1 MTNYITE
8 KDTFFLPQAKEN
20 LFMLDKGGVSQ
31 RIEADNVTYI
41 FEVEDKKPSYIPE
54 LAEVKQQLLID
65 YKVDKITKE
74 GIKALESDN
83 GLDLIFLV
91 KTDYLPKHKKLTLG
105 GLIGFLKEEGFLGE
119 TVSEID
125 FLYDNTAI
133 ALAELYSEW
142 RETGKLNYD
151 DEDSNVWSA
160 ITNFSASAT
169 ARKDLLRRLRSI
181 KNQVP
186 DEDGE
191 REIVELWKES
201 NNWESWD
208 KHLDSLIEL
217 LQQE

>member
-1 MTNYITE
+1 M
-8 KDTFFLPQAKEN
+8 
-20 LFMLDKGGVSQ
+20 
-31 RIEADNVTYI
+31 
-41 FEVEDKKPSYIPE
+41 
-54 LAEVKQQLLID
+54 
-65 YKVDKITKE
+65 
-74 GIKALESDN
+74 
-83 GLDLIFLV
+83 
-91 KTDYLPKHKKLTLG
+91 
-105 GLIGFLKEEGFLGE
+105 IGFLKEEGFLGE
-119 TVSEID
+119 TVNEID

-142 RETGKLNYD
+142 QETGKLNYD

-201 NNWESWD
+201 NHWESWD

>member
-1 MTNYITE
+1 M
-8 KDTFFLPQAKEN
+8 
-20 LFMLDKGGVSQ
+20 GSWGV
-31 RIEADNVTYI
+31 
-41 FEVEDKKPSYIPE
+41 
-54 LAEVKQQLLID
+54 
-65 YKVDKITKE
+65 
-74 GIKALESDN
+74 KALESDN
-83 GLDLIFLV
+83 GLDLISLL

-142 RETGKLNYD
+142 RETGKLDYD

-181 KNQVP
+181 SATARKDLLRRLRSIKNQVS

-201 NNWESWD
+201 NHWESWD